1 MFPIVTNGIHQKQNI
16 DEEYAVQMNKIG
28 YRALFNNDHVIML
41 LIDPGSLSIIEANQA
56 ACIFYGLR
64 AEEFTGK
71 KIFHICLL
79 SEEEMKEEMEKAKNG
94 IQNKFFSRHLLAN
107 NEIRYAEVNVIPI
120 INGDQILLCSI
131 VHDLTGTKEA
141 GKELQNNDE
150 QYRSLFT
157 EIPIATMIHDK
168 DSGEIIDANPAA
180 YTSFGF
186 SSLEELQA
194 NDIWFE
200 PPYSIKDAQ
209 ALIRKAAY
217 EGTQEFEWLHKING
231 RFLWL
236 YVRLSPVVINGVQR
250 VMSASIDITEKKRVE
265 DRFAEETTRRRILVE
280 QSNDGIVVINDKGE
294 VVEANQKYADTL
306 GYSMEEVLQL
316 HVWDWDN
323 KWTPEELI
331 EEIKNTDESGRTFET
346 YHRRKD
352 GTLLDVEVSSNGAI
366 LAGQKLVFC
375 VCRDITERKRTEEKI
390 SEEATRRRILV
401 DQSNDGI
408 VVVNDKG
415 EVVEANQ
422 KYADMLGY
430 SMEEVLKLHVW
441 DWEYKSPREEILE
454 LIELTDESGL
464 AFETCH
470 LRKDGTLL
478 DVEVSSNGAIL
489 GGRKLVFCV
498 CRDITERK
506 RAEDALIH
514 AKMDAEAANMTKS
527 EFLANMSHELRTPLN
542 SILGFSQMLNEQIPG
557 ELNEKQISYVSNIM
571 KSSKHL
577 VELINDILDLSKIEA
592 GKMELECEIF
602 PIVDLIDE
610 TVTLMQPLASK
621 KHISTVKDIRTENM
635 EIYADRK
642 KIKDIM
648 HNLLSNA
655 VKFTPDRGKI
665 CIKASHSNER
675 LHISISDT
683 GIGISKDDQL
693 KIFEP
698 FKQVNSF
705 LTREVEGTGLGLAIV
720 KKYVKMHGGVLKV
733 ESDIGKGS
741 TFTFIV
747 PIDLRNE

>member
-41 LIDPGSLSIIEANQA
+41 LIDPESLSIIEANQA

-94 IQNKFFSRHLLAN
+94 IQNKFFSRHRLAN

-209 ALIRKAAY
+209 ALIRKATY

-250 VMSASIDITEKKRVE
+250 VMSVSIDITEKKRVE

-331 EEIKNTDESGRTFET
+331 EVIRNTDECGLAFET

-366 LAGQKLVFC
+366 LGGKKLVFC
-375 VCRDITERKRTEEKI
+375 VCRDITERKRT
-390 SEEATRRRILV
+390 
-401 DQSNDGI
+401 
-408 VVVNDKG
+408 
-415 EVVEANQ
+415 
-422 KYADMLGY
+422 
-430 SMEEVLKLHVW
+430 
-441 DWEYKSPREEILE
+441 
-454 LIELTDESGL
+454 
-464 AFETCH
+464 
-470 LRKDGTLL
+470 
-478 DVEVSSNGAIL
+478 
-489 GGRKLVFCV
+489 
-498 CRDITERK
+498 
-506 RAEDALIH
+506 EDALIH

-621 KHISTVKDIRTENM
+621 KHISTVKDIQTENM

-665 CIKASHSNER
+665 CIKESHSNER